1 MIEALVGIS
10 AGLATIVLAR
20 IVRGQRWIYSIGLLV
35 LPTLYILFALRTG
48 EAALIAEEGLYGV
61 PFFVGGLLFA
71 FVGIRHSAAMVG
83 ALWMLHG
90 LYDLVHPRL
99 FANPGVP
106 DWYPVWC
113 GSVDVV
119 VGAYVLWISRR
130 IVGADL
136 RRAENAT
143 DSDTAATPA

>member
-1 MIEALVGIS
+1 MIEGIVGVGV
-10 AGLATIVLAR
+10 GLATIVLAR
-20 IVRGQRWIYSIGLLV
+20 AVRGQRWMYSIGLLL
-35 LPTLYILFALRTG
+35 LPTLYMLFALRTG
-48 EAALIAEEGLYGV
+48 ETALIAEEALYGV
-61 PFFVGGLLFA
+61 PFFVGGFLFA
-71 FVGIRHSAAMVG
+71 FVSLRHSATMVG

-90 LYDLVHPRL
+90 LYDLMHPRL

-130 IVGADL
+130 LAGADL
-136 RRAENAT
+136 RRAEAGAG
-143 DSDTAATPA
+143 SAAAANPA